1 MKTTIDI
8 PDNVLSDAIRY
19 TKAKTKKDA
28 VLDALEDYI
37 RRQKV
42 VSLTASFGTWDME
55 SNTKIET
62 ADLAESKRVNK

>member
-1 MKTTIDI
+1 MKTIIDI
-8 PDNVLSDAIRY
+8 PEKILSDAIRY

-42 VSLTASFGTWDME
+42 VSLTSSFGTWDME